1 MLVKPKTSAR
11 IEIST
16 ILSCISTIY
25 PILEPIE
32 LLITEDDVWCKLQG
46 SQTHS
51 AVDAR

>member
-16 ILSCISTIY
+16 ILCKA
-25 PILEPIE
+25 ILEPIE